1 MKRRLFL
8 MTATIS
14 ISMIAFAVVVAAV
27 EEWRAPARAAVKR
40 NPVLADAASNK
51 RGKAIYVSRCASCHG
66 DSGSDLTNLRR
77 QSDGELFWKIT
88 EGRNQMPSYATTLER
103 ATAVGCCELSA
114 YPWKIAVR

>member
-1 MKRRLFL
+1 

-51 RGKAIYVSRCASCHG
+51 RGKAVYVSQCASCHG

-77 QSDGELFWKIT
+77 QSDGELFGKSPKAGT
-88 EGRNQMPSYATTLER
+88 KCHPSLSERQRWDVVNYLRTL
-103 ATAVGCCELSA
+103 G
-114 YPWKIAVR
+114 K